1 MKKDI
6 KQTIKNIAPLYN
18 EPSNNSQLET
28 ELLFGEYFEVKNY
41 NKKWA
46 FGINCSDNYKGWVEI
61 KNLGEPL
68 DNNYKITSLQ
78 SLVYETPNIKS
89 KVKFNLFM
97 GSLINVEN
105 IKKNWVQIRLNKN
118 DEFGFVD
125 INSISSLDYSHK
137 NWVGVAEKFINT
149 PYKWG
154 GKTALGIDCS
164 GLLQISL
171 LSCGKHIP
179 RNTEE
184 QFKMKLEDIPY
195 QQGLS
200 RGDLVFWKGH
210 VAIVQNK
217 NKLVHANQFHLKV
230 FSEDINDTIYRIKE
244 KMDLKPTFKKI
255 NL

>member
-6 KQTIKNIAPLYN
+6 KQIIKNIVPLYN
-18 EPSNNSQLET
+18 EPSNQSQLET
-28 ELLFGEYFEVKNY
+28 EIVFGEYFEVKNY
-41 NKKWA
+41 SKKWA
-46 FGINCSDNYKGWVEI
+46 FGINLNDNYKGWVEV
-61 KNLGEPL
+61 KSLGEPI
-68 DNNYKITSLQ
+68 DNNYKITTIQ

-97 GSLINVEN
+97 GSFINVEN
-105 IKKNWVQIRLNKN
+105 IEKNWAQIRLKKN

-125 INSISSLDYSHK
+125 INSISPFNYSIK

-171 LSCGKHIP
+171 FSYGKHIP

-184 QFKMKLEDIPY
+184 QFKMNLKNIPY

-217 NKLVHANQFHLKV
+217 NKLLHANQFHLKV
-230 FSEDINDTIYRIKE
+230 FSEDINITINRIRQKTN
-244 KMDLKPTFKKI
+244 LKPTFKKI